1 MGIKRGQFKIHF
13 WMAIVFLGLGLFF
26 LAAFPKKILAQ
37 DYVLGPHDVLKISVY
52 DHEDL
57 EARVRVSKD
66 GKISFPLLGEVQV
79 SGLTVIAV
87 EQNLTRL
94 LSDGYII
101 DPHISVFVEEF
112 RVVFYVTGEV
122 EKPGSYPFAEGITVI
137 KAISLAGGLTDRAV
151 ERKMKVS
158 RRDKDGEEKIL
169 IVGTNDLIKP
179 NDVLQIPEKQW
190 VYITGEVKSPG
201 SYQYDAK
208 ITILKAITIAGG
220 FTDKAAPG
228 RTRVVRKQEDGED
241 VNIRVKM
248 NDSLEPDD
256 VIVVPESFF

>member
-1 MGIKRGQFKIHF
+1 
-13 WMAIVFLGLGLFF
+13 MAILSLGLVLFF
-26 LAAFPKKILAQ
+26 LGSSSRKVLAQ

-57 EARVRVSKD
+57 ETKVRVSQE
-66 GKISFPLLGEVQV
+66 GKITFPLLGEVQV
-79 SGLTVIAV
+79 SGLTVLEV
-87 EQNLTRL
+87 ERNLTRL

-112 RVVFYVTGEV
+112 RMVFYVTGEV
-122 EKPGSYPFAEGITVI
+122 EKPGSFPFVEGITVI

-151 ERKMKVS
+151 EGKKKVS
-158 RRDKDGEEKIL
+158 RKDNNGQEKVL
-169 IVGTNDLIKP
+169 LVGTNDLLQP

-190 VYITGEVKSPG
+190 IYITGEVKNPG
-201 SYQYDAK
+201 SYLYDAK

-220 FTDKAAPG
+220 FTDKSAPG
-228 RTRVVRKQEDGED
+228 RTRIIRRQEDGEE
-241 VNIRVKM
+241 VTIRVQL
-248 NDSLEPDD
+248 DESLKPDD